1 MQIGSGHSALSL
13 SLLKALGAQSGA
25 QGGAQNATTSGAAAT
40 PADPRAA
47 TTAAART
54 ETSQAATKTSPQAS
68 RPGASAGMQ
77 AAAAVDGGPLPPRGS
92 FVDLRA

>member
-13 SLLKALGAQSGA
+13 SLLKALGAQSG
-25 QGGAQNATTSGAAAT
+25 GQNATTSGAAAT

-47 TTAAART
+47 AAART
-54 ETSQAATKTSPQAS
+54 GTSQAAAPQTSAQVSPKAS
-68 RPGASAGMQ
+68 GPGVSAAMQ
-77 AAAAVDGGPLPPRGS
+77 PAAALDGGPLPPRGS